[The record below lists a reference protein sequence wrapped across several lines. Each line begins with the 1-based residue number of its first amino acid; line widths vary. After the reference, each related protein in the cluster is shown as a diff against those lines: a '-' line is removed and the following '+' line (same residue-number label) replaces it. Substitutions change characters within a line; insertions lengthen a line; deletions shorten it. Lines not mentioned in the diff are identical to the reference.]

1 MAAPACDAP
10 AAGYHS
16 GMDLPTPVDAHLAAN
31 AHHHE
36 HPIDAELLDLIQN
49 EFPVVA
55 QPYQAFADRL
65 GVDEQTVVDRIAANR
80 ANGKIR
86 QISAIFDTRHLGYT
100 SSLVAAKVPA
110 ERAEEAAAIF
120 SAHPGVSHNYLR
132 EHEYNIWF
140 TVAVPPDSELGLD
153 RTIELLGQLAEVE
166 QIRPLPTLKLHKIGV
181 DLDVKGKR
189 AANAKAERAK
199 PELPAPPATEL
210 TDRDKDAI
218 RALQIDLPATARP
231 FLALAERF
239 GFDEEELLEAAQ
251 RYIRTGQMRRYAAVL
266 AHRKAGFVYNGMGV
280 WAVPAERIDEVG
292 SLMGSYRGVSHCY
305 QRPTYPDWPYNLFSM
320 THGRTRE
327 ECEAVLT
334 SISEETGLSDYIV
347 LYSVKEYK
355 KVRVSYFTPE
365 IYQWEDVHALL
376 AV

>member
-1 MAAPACDAP
+1 MDASVAA
-10 AAGYHS
+10 AA
-16 GMDLPTPVDAHLAAN
+16 
-31 AHHHE
+31 
-36 HPIDAELLDLIQN
+36 HPIDADLLDLIQN
-49 EFPVVA
+49 EFPLVA
-55 QPYQAFADRL
+55 RPYAAFAERL
-65 GVDEQTVVDRIAANR
+65 DTDEDTVLQRIAANR

-86 QISAIFDTRHLGYT
+86 QVSAIFDTRHLGYK
-100 SSLVAAKVPA
+100 SSLVAARVPA
-110 ERAEEAAAIF
+110 ERADEAAAIIN
-120 SAHPGVSHNYLR
+120 AHPGVSHNYLR
-132 EHEYNIWF
+132 EHEYNVWF
-140 TVAVPPDSELGLD
+140 TVAVPPDSALGLD

-181 DLDVKGKR
+181 DLDVKGDR
-189 AANAKAERAK
+189 AANAKKARTK
-199 PELPAPPATEL
+199 PELPAPDPEHL
-210 TDRDKDAI
+210 EGRDKDAI
-218 RALQIDLPATARP
+218 RALQVDLPATPRP
-231 FLALAERF
+231 FLELAERF
-239 GFDEEELLEAAQ
+239 GFDEEQLLEAGQ
-251 RYIRTGQMRRYAAVL
+251 RFLRTGQMRRYAAVL

-292 SLMGSYRGVSHCY
+292 AIMGSYRGVSHCY

-327 ECEAVLT
+327 ECEAVLR
-334 SISEETGLSDYIV
+334 SISEETGLEDYIV